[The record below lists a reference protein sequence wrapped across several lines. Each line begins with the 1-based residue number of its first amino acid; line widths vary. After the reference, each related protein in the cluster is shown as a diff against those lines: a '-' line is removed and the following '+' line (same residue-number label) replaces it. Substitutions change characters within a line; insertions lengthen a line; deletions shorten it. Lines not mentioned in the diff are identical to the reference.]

1 MDGARGGWNSRPVS
15 NAVTLTLALRRLL
28 KLLHT
33 LGAAGFMGGMAAL
46 AVMMISAPSV
56 IGGAAYASLT
66 ATMAQIAAWIVGP
79 SMILTVVSGL
89 LAMLANPA
97 FYDVGW
103 VWVKAA
109 TGILV
114 LEGGLHVLGP
124 VQEEAKRGA
133 AALAGGPDPATV
145 AHLFTAEV
153 NTLWAL
159 LAVSAAN
166 VALAIW
172 RPRFM

>member
-1 MDGARGGWNSRPVS
+1 MSPV
-15 NAVTLTLALRRLL
+15 APTRHLRRSL

-33 LGAAGFMGGMAAL
+33 VGAAGFMGGVAAL
-46 AVMMISAPSV
+46 LAVLAAGASAGSA
-56 IGGAAYASLT
+56 GAPPVGALAR
-66 ATMAQIAAWIVGP
+66 IAAWLVGP
-79 SMILTVVSGL
+79 SMILTVTSGL

-103 VWVKAA
+103 VWLKAL

-124 VQEEAKRGA
+124 LQDEAKRSI
-133 AALAGGPDPATV
+133 AALAHAADPA
-145 AHLFTAEV
+145 ALARLQAAEV
-153 NTLWAL
+153 GTLWTL

-166 VALAIW
+166 VALAVW
-172 RPRFM
+172 RPRFIDLS